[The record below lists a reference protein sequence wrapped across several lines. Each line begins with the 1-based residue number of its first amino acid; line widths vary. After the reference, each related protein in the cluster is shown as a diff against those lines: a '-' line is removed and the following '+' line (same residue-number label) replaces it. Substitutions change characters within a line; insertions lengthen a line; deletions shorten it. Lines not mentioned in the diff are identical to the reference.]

1 LGLLVLNGDRI
12 VLNGDTISLG
22 GPDATGALKAWSGS
36 AWVPVKYWDGS
47 AWVSARFWTGSAWVP
62 DGAAPAIEYVGGKT
76 WTTTGTSG
84 TTSVS
89 LTDLTGGLASAPAAG
104 DFVIVAYN
112 VSAQLDPDRD
122 VQVTSGYTEVAD
134 IFGDSFMQ
142 ANLGVFYKFMPG
154 TPDTT
159 VTMGE
164 TFGAGVYGGA
174 AVIQVWRGVNA
185 TTPMD
190 VAATTAV
197 DTGTSNPN
205 PPSITPVTA
214 GAVIIAAGGGALN
227 TSGSWS
233 HTSSDLSNFRT
244 DYIDSIT
251 VASIGMGSY
260 AWTSGA
266 FNPAEWAGGE
276 IINNNAWAAVTMALR
291 PA

>member
-1 LGLLVLNGDRI
+1 MRF
-12 VLNGDTISLG
+12 G
-22 GPDATGALKAWSGS
+22 GVRMGF
-36 AWVPVKYWDGS
+36 
-47 AWVSARFWTGSAWVP
+47 VSPFLYT
-62 DGAAPAIEYVGGKT
+62 APPASSIQYVGGKT

-112 VSAQLDPDRD
+112 VGGNLDPDRD
-122 VQVTSGYTEVAD
+122 VQVTTGYTEVAD
-134 IFGDSFMQ
+134 IFGNSFMQ

-159 VTMGE
+159 VTMGQ
-164 TFGAGVYGGA
+164 TFGSGIYGGA
-174 AVIQVWRGVNA
+174 AVIQVWRGVNV

-190 VAATTAV
+190 VTATTAV
-197 DTGTSNPN
+197 ATGTSNPN
-205 PPSITPVTA
+205 PPSITPGTS
-214 GAVIIAAGGGALN
+214 GAIIIAAGGGALN
-227 TSGSWS
+227 QSGSWS

-244 DYIDSIT
+244 DYVNT
-251 VASIGMGSY
+251 VADVSIGMGSY

-266 FNPAEWAGGE
+266 FDPAEWAGGE
-276 IINNNAWAAVTMALR
+276 VTGNNAWAAVTMALR